1 MEGATKP
8 HFYVCEDL
16 YAEVRVRTSDRVM
29 PGPISCS
36 ADVLPFHFAF
46 SVRPSQY
53 LQYQKLKAAVK
64 SQQRFDTMPRQRP
77 FDRPLDNPR
86 AWWRYAILCV
96 TSRPNARPWHDIK
109 RIISCRSRYIELVV
123 KKNSDRGGG
132 AGFHAGLSPKQS
144 DELLLMEDSLPI
156 EALLAFHLVAMRR
169 VHSVQTRQINPRGSF
184 NADGRQ
190 GTNRF
195 RMLRPTAGT
204 SKKSKPS
211 SPSAAINCDVTEF
224 STSATLTQS
233 QGVADSGMAISQM
246 SLLEAMTL
254 RLGKKVWFVDWKLR
268 DATVSFLLRRR
279 PADTPM
285 LQFVLRASGNLK
297 SYGQGKRDFRFEV
310 SQCDIL
316 HRLEKVLFF
325 GYANSSVFVEEDLQ
339 INGSDGTYDMSE
351 SIDSVDSVA
360 ITATQIPMVS
370 GTVRGPDLLTPS
382 KYLELPE
389 EGTACRIIA
398 GKDHDT
404 FKLSI
409 SAHPA
414 TLVWTTSLSDSVSEF
429 FSEKSSDLHKEMTLH
444 IRNFATPMARKAQLA
459 LLSPAALSLHLNIA
473 APKVWI
479 PLISGDAEGSL
490 VFDAGTLR
498 FVSTKDEGETE
509 VQWKIQARDIG
520 AKFVRGL
527 SLNRFGN
534 QPFPNFRTFASIP
547 VGQGQSVV
555 VRPFSID
562 ASSRI
567 LRGAEIT
574 DTILLADAIR
584 NTDIMVSPIC
594 LNLVDAEIIARLL
607 GKLYARGLHR
617 VRRESPRSE
626 MTLSDGTS
634 NDNDIKLP
642 FHDIKWSDLP
652 RVVTV
657 QVEKVEIALE
667 GHSKQLLNS
676 DERSMASLD
685 TALQEYAPPTRAYLV
700 EIFSISVKKSSLRH
714 TEVTRI
720 SLGDVSIVR
729 LRDVSQYS
737 PLAGRRDFIEPE
749 NYILVRS
756 ADRSM
761 PMPSFSGLDV
771 KNASSNLT
779 PVDNLQQK
787 IFRASIL
794 HNRLAHLDEVEVD
807 IDAIV
812 LRVTPTTLKDC
823 SKAFRRII
831 ELGHLVTK
839 EMERKVHE
847 QGRNA
852 RRRNFGMY
860 SFFLIHFVRYH
871 LSYIA

>member
-1 MEGATKP
+1 MEGAAKP
-8 HFYVCEDL
+8 HFYVCENLD
-16 YAEVRVRTSDRVM
+16 AEVRVRTSDRVM

-46 SVRPSQY
+46 NVRPSQY

-96 TSRPNARPWHDIK
+96 TSRPNARPWQDIK
-109 RIISCRSRYIELVV
+109 RIVSCRSRYIELVV
-123 KKNSDRGGG
+123 KKNSDRGNGV
-132 AGFHAGLSPKQS
+132 GFHAGLSPKQS

-156 EALLAFHLVAMRR
+156 EALLAFHLVALRQ
-169 VHSVQTRQINPRGSF
+169 VHAVQTRQSHGRGGLTSD
-184 NADGRQ
+184 ARP

-195 RMLRPTAGT
+195 RMLRPAAGP
-204 SKKSKPS
+204 SKSNKLQ
-211 SPSAAINCDVTEF
+211 SPSNTGMMNCD
-224 STSATLTQS
+224 ATDVSMNTPS
-233 QGVADSGMAISQM
+233 QGVADAGTAISQM

-268 DATVSFLLRRR
+268 DATVSFHLRRR

-285 LQFVLRASGNLK
+285 IQFVLRSSGNLR
-297 SYGQGKRDFRFEV
+297 SYGKGKRDFRFSV

-316 HRLEKVLFF
+316 HQLEKVLFF
-325 GYANSSVFVEEDLQ
+325 GRANSSVFIEEDLH
-339 INGSDGTYDMSE
+339 INGSGDTYDMSQ
-351 SIDSVDSVA
+351 SMDSADSAVGTFEIPVA
-360 ITATQIPMVS
+360 LGAL
-370 GTVRGPDLLTPS
+370 RGPDLLTPA

-404 FKLSI
+404 LKVSI
-409 SAHPA
+409 SGHPA

-429 FSEKSSDLHKEMTLH
+429 FSEKSSDLHKEMTMH

-459 LLSPAALSLHLNIA
+459 LLSPAALSLHLHIV
-473 APKVWI
+473 APKIWI

-490 VFDAGTLR
+490 VCDAGTLR

-509 VQWKIQARDIG
+509 AQWKVQARDIG

-527 SLNRFGN
+527 SLTRFAS

-547 VGQGQSVV
+547 MGQGQSVV

-562 ASSRI
+562 ASSSI
-567 LRGAEIT
+567 IRGAGVT
-574 DTILLADAIR
+574 DTVLLADSIR
-584 NTDIMVSPIC
+584 NTDIDISPIC

-617 VRRESPRSE
+617 VQRDSPRDTSH
-626 MTLSDGTS
+626 SAAPPGTS
-634 NDNDIKLP
+634 NLQLP
-642 FHDIKWSDLP
+642 FHDIKWSELP
-652 RVVTV
+652 RVLTV
-657 QVEKVEIALE
+657 QIEKCEIALE
-667 GHSKQLLNS
+667 GHSKQFFNS
-676 DERSMASLD
+676 DDRSMASLD
-685 TALQEYAPPTRAYLV
+685 TSLQEYAPPTRAYLV
-700 EIFSISVKKSSLRH
+700 EIFGVSAKKSSLRH

-720 SLGDVSIVR
+720 SIVDASIVR
-729 LRDVSQYS
+729 LRDVAQYS
-737 PLAGRRDFIEPE
+737 PLAGRGELIEPE

-756 ADRSM
+756 TDRSTSI
-761 PMPSFSGLDV
+761 PLSTALDGKIMPSDSIPDET
-771 KNASSNLT
+771 S
-779 PVDNLQQK
+779 QHM

-794 HNRLAHLDEVEVD
+794 HNRVAHLDEVEVD
-807 IDAIV
+807 IDAII
-812 LRVTPTTLKDC
+812 LRITPTTLKDC
-823 SKAFRRII
+823 SKAFRRIM

-852 RRRNFGMY
+852 RRRNFGM
-860 SFFLIHFVRYH
+860 
-871 LSYIA
+871 

>member
-1 MEGATKP
+1 
-8 HFYVCEDL
+8 
-16 YAEVRVRTSDRVM
+16 M

-46 SVRPSQY
+46 NIRPSQY

-86 AWWRYAILCV
+86 AWWRYAISCV
-96 TSRPNARPWHDIK
+96 TSRPNARPWQDIK
-109 RIISCRSRYIELVV
+109 RIVLCRSRYIELVI
-123 KKNSDRGGG
+123 KKNSDRGNGV
-132 AGFHAGLSPKQS
+132 GFHAGLSPKQS
-144 DELLLMEDSLPI
+144 DELLLMEDSLPM
-156 EALLAFHLVAMRR
+156 EALLAFHLVALRR
-169 VHSVQTRQINPRGSF
+169 VHAVQMRQINNNRGSF
-184 NADGRQ
+184 TSDGRQ

-195 RMLRPTAGT
+195 RMLRPTVGP
-204 SKKSKPS
+204 SKSKVPSPS
-211 SPSAAINCDVTEF
+211 SAMNCDVTEV
-224 STSATLTQS
+224 STNGHPIHA
-233 QGVADSGMAISQM
+233 QGVADFGTAISQM

-285 LQFVLRASGNLK
+285 IQFILRASGNLK
-297 SYGQGKRDFRFEV
+297 SYGQGKRDFRFAV

-325 GYANSSVFVEEDLQ
+325 GNANSSVFIEEDLP
-339 INGSDGTYDMSE
+339 INGSEDTYDMSE
-351 SIDSVDSVA
+351 SINSVDSAAV
-360 ITATQIPMVS
+360 TTRIPMDS
-370 GTVRGPDLLTPS
+370 DGLRGPDLLTPS

-398 GKDHDT
+398 GKDRDT

-459 LLSPAALSLHLNIA
+459 LLSPSSMSLHLNIA

-479 PLISGDAEGSL
+479 PLISGDTEGSL

-498 FVSTKDEGETE
+498 FVSTKAEGETE
-509 VQWKIQARDIG
+509 VQWKIFARDIG

-527 SLNRFGN
+527 SLTRFTS

-547 VGQGQSVV
+547 MGQGQSVV

-562 ASSRI
+562 ASSSI
-567 LRGAEIT
+567 IRGAEIS

-584 NTDIMVSPIC
+584 NTDITISPIC

-617 VRRESPRSE
+617 VRRESPRSDVA
-626 MTLSDGTS
+626 TLDGTA
-634 NDNDIKLP
+634 NDNNMQLP
-642 FHDIKWSDLP
+642 FQDIKWSDLP

-657 QVEKVEIALE
+657 QIEKVEIALE
-667 GHSKQLLNS
+667 GHSKQFFSS

-700 EIFSISVKKSSLRH
+700 EIFSVSVKKSSLRH
-714 TEVTRI
+714 TEVSRVSI
-720 SLGDVSIVR
+720 VDASIVR
-729 LRDVSQYS
+729 LRDVSLYS
-737 PLAGRRDFIEPE
+737 PLAGRREFIEPE

-756 ADRSM
+756 AERAM
-761 PMPSFSGLDV
+761 PNPISTGLDG
-771 KNASSNLT
+771 KSMQSNETHDESSERM
-779 PVDNLQQK
+779 

-807 IDAIV
+807 IDAII
-812 LRVTPTTLKDC
+812 LRITPTTLKDC
-823 SKAFRRII
+823 SKAFRRIM

-852 RRRNFGMY
+852 RRRNFGTCNDCLQNLHKTICISLLY
-860 SFFLIHFVRYH
+860 TLLN
-871 LSYIA
+871 LSS

>member
-1 MEGATKP
+1 MKP
-8 HFYVCEDL
+8 HFYVCENLD
-16 YAEVRVRTSDRVM
+16 AEVRVRTSDRVM

-46 SVRPSQY
+46 HIRPSQY

-77 FDRPLDNPR
+77 FDRPLDNSR

-96 TSRPNARPWHDIK
+96 TSRPNARPWQDIK
-109 RIISCRSRYIELVV
+109 RIVSCRSRYIELVV
-123 KKNSDRGGG
+123 KKNSDRGNGVG
-132 AGFHAGLSPKQS
+132 YHAGLSPKQS

-156 EALLAFHLVAMRR
+156 EALLAFHLVALRR
-169 VHSVQTRQINPRGSF
+169 VHTVQTRQSNPRGSI
-184 NADGRQ
+184 NADGRP
-190 GTNRF
+190 GTSRF
-195 RMLRPTAGT
+195 RMLRPTAGPG
-204 SKKSKPS
+204 KSKLS
-211 SPSAAINCDVTEF
+211 SPSSAVNCDATAICS
-224 STSATLTQS
+224 STPPSQS
-233 QGVADSGMAISQM
+233 QGVADSESAISQM

-285 LQFVLRASGNLK
+285 IQFVLRASGNLK

-316 HRLEKVLFF
+316 HRTEKVLFF
-325 GYANSSVFVEEDLQ
+325 GYANSSVVLEEDLR
-339 INGSDGTYDMSE
+339 INDSDGTYDMSE
-351 SIDSVDSVA
+351 SIDSVDSAA
-360 ITATQIPMVS
+360 ITAVQLPVATK
-370 GTVRGPDLLTPS
+370 TLRGPDLLTPS
-382 KYLELPE
+382 KYLDLPE

-398 GKDHDT
+398 GKDHET

-429 FSEKSSDLHKEMTLH
+429 FSEKSADLQKEMTLH

-459 LLSPAALSLHLNIA
+459 LLSPAALSLHLNID

-490 VFDAGTLR
+490 VFDAGTLQ

-527 SLNRFGN
+527 SLNRFAN
-534 QPFPNFRTFASIP
+534 QPYPNFRTFASIP
-547 VGQGQSVV
+547 MGQGQSVV

-562 ASSRI
+562 ASSCI
-567 LRGAEIT
+567 IRGTEIP
-574 DTILLADAIR
+574 DTALIADAIR
-584 NTDIMVSPIC
+584 NTDITISPIC

-617 VRRESPRSE
+617 VRRDSPRSDVQPLDSPSHE
-626 MTLSDGTS
+626 
-634 NDNDIKLP
+634 NNIQLP
-642 FHDIKWSDLP
+642 FQDIKWSDLP

-657 QVEKVEIALE
+657 QIEKVEIALE
-667 GHSKQLLNS
+667 GHSKQFSIS

-700 EIFSISVKKSSLRH
+700 EIFKVVVKKSSLRH

-720 SLGDVSIVR
+720 SIVDASIVR

-737 PLAGRRDFIEPE
+737 PLAGRREFIEPE
-749 NYILVRS
+749 NCILVRS

-761 PMPSFSGLDV
+761 SIPPSTALGE
-771 KNASSNLT
+771 
-779 PVDNLQQK
+779 
-787 IFRASIL
+787 IGER
-794 HNRLAHLDEVEVD
+794 
-807 IDAIV
+807 
-812 LRVTPTTLKDC
+812 RV
-823 SKAFRRII
+823 
-831 ELGHLVTK
+831 GK
-839 EMERKVHE
+839 ECRP
-847 QGRNA
+847 
-852 RRRNFGMY
+852 
-860 SFFLIHFVRYH
+860 
-871 LSYIA
+871 